1 MLSFSNFLKETV
13 YKTPG
18 EIFNKKQMKS
28 IANHPDYKTYVHHY
42 DHKIYARP
50 HKRDNPDSGV
60 RNIVMAN
67 DAQKHTMTIA
77 ITKHGKI
84 LNHEIHQKTDDGE
97 WRLIKHSS

>member
-1 MLSFSNFLKETV
+1 MLSFSKFLKEST

-18 EIFNKKQMKS
+18 EIFNAKQMKA

-50 HKRDNPDSGV
+50 HKRDNPESGV

-67 DAQKHTMTIA
+67 AAQKHTMTVA

-84 LNHEIHQKTDDGE
+84 LNHEIHQKAGDNE
-97 WRLIKHSS
+97 WRLIKQPS